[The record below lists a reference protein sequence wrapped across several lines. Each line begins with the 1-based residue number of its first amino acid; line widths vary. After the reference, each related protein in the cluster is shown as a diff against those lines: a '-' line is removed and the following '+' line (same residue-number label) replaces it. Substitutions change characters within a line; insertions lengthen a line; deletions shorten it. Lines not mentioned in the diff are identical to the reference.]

1 MSLVPSITGTA
12 LRLDGEAGVGG
23 VTFNQNVRSQRT
35 YLVARAVAAPTSAEP
50 HGDQDSVQRDAGA
63 LGGDGKAKDR
73 VALPVSVSVSAT
85 ATPSGGGD
93 STAVPLVDRVV
104 RESRVMPAGF
114 PQMLNSGGMVHS
126 SKDLQ
131 SASWSVTLPD
141 NIVPGS
147 LRASA
152 TVYPTPIASISK
164 VGGMLAVCVAI
175 GGMACISQCGGAW
188 QALESLIRRPCGCFE
203 QTSAT
208 TYPLAMAA
216 QYFKTHSGVDPD
228 LLRRSREMLDIGYKK
243 LLDYESE
250 GGGYVPILAAGAHTY
265 YSQAHAH
272 TPIAVAATMLT
283 LLHCNTLPDSS
294 GSAVALATKH

>member
-164 VGGMLAVCVAI
+164 VGDVGRVRCYWWHGLYFTMLRC
-175 GGMACISQCGGAW
+175 MAGTGIPYSPPVWLLRANVRHDIPACHGRTVLQN
-188 QALESLIRRPCGCFE
+188 SLRRRP
-203 QTSAT
+203 
-208 TYPLAMAA
+208 
-216 QYFKTHSGVDPD
+216 
-228 LLRRSREMLDIGYKK
+228 
-243 LLDYESE
+243 
-250 GGGYVPILAAGAHTY
+250 
-265 YSQAHAH
+265 
-272 TPIAVAATMLT
+272 
-283 LLHCNTLPDSS
+283 
-294 GSAVALATKH
+294 